1 LLVGAMWVSCKF
13 ESASSSSVGNKDRSH
28 SDWPKKFP
36 PNKLLFST
44 FRNVLNFIIRLC
56 GPTVKV
62 PIHSCVRC
70 VFISLSFQLGRDTQ
84 IKNKKP
90 FGRKNNISIPSSSSD
105 SRSCPVVHSEDLKKV
120 FFFLL
125 FFSLKSKFVFLIYL
139 YISIPPFAREKNVL
153 WLLPSNGSSVVVWT
167 ESGPF
172 FFFFFLQSTEI
183 FCAGHLTVPN
193 CDVLFKTFSCV
204 RLFHQNY
211 KTW

>member
-1 LLVGAMWVSCKF
+1 MEKVCWWAPCECRV
-13 ESASSSSVGNKDRSH
+13 SSSRPVLRVLAIRTGRIQIDR
-28 SDWPKKFP
+28 KNFP

-90 FGRKNNISIPSSSSD
+90 FGRKNNISIPSSSSSD

-120 FFFLL
+120 FFF
-125 FFSLKSKFVFLIYL
+125 FFYSFL
-139 YISIPPFAREKNVL
+139 
-153 WLLPSNGSSVVVWT
+153 
-167 ESGPF
+167 
-172 FFFFFLQSTEI
+172 
-183 FCAGHLTVPN
+183 
-193 CDVLFKTFSCV
+193 
-204 RLFHQNY
+204 
-211 KTW
+211 

>member
-1 LLVGAMWVSCKF
+1 MVSRRVTHLTWVIVSKWGGWVVGGASPRFPLPPRWICHSLHIRVKNGKSLLVGAMWVSF

-70 VFISLSFQLGRDTQ
+70 VFISLSFQLGRDTK

-90 FGRKNNISIPSSSSD
+90 FGRKNNIFIPSSSSSD

-120 FFFLL
+120 FFFFFWL
-125 FFSLKSKFVFLIYL
+125 FFSLK
-139 YISIPPFAREKNVL
+139 
-153 WLLPSNGSSVVVWT
+153 
-167 ESGPF
+167 
-172 FFFFFLQSTEI
+172 
-183 FCAGHLTVPN
+183 
-193 CDVLFKTFSCV
+193 
-204 RLFHQNY
+204 
-211 KTW
+211 